1 MPPVVRTRTF
11 GVSICSVWAIA
22 DPWRKTKTTKLQQAD
37 IKFSDNLV
45 YSMRNTPA
53 SIQALLTL
61 KSAGQDFYAPLFFAG
76 LDSGFQSR
84 YFR

>member
-1 MPPVVRTRTF
+1 
-11 GVSICSVWAIA
+11 
-22 DPWRKTKTTKLQQAD
+22 
-37 IKFSDNLV
+37 V